1 MFNTFESCDFSCPGD
16 SSFYGEDVT
25 SCTNFYDCDLK
36 PQQQQLNNGSVF
48 GRTPI
53 NEPTVSFNNESFYN
67 VPGPSVQPYVG
78 AILGPNLS
86 SAGMQRY
93 HPYQQQPHTDAFYR
107 QRGTLLNVATPCR
120 ESRPWSY
127 AYCYGYAPTNTQ
139 PCQFSQ
145 FVDIEDFMNNE
156 KRKEK
161 SRDAARCRR
170 SKETEI
176 FMELSAAL
184 PLKTD
189 DVNQLDKAS
198 VMRITIAFLKIRE
211 MLQFVPS
218 DAIKPDMDAVAEQ
231 AEIKHKVE
239 MGNEDWLKGP
249 EGRELLK
256 QTMDGFLL
264 VLSHEGDI
272 TYVSENVVEYL
283 GITKIDT
290 LGQQIWEY
298 SHQCDHAE
306 IKDALSLKREIAEKV
321 KDEPQQDSVM
331 STHHRD
337 LFVRL
342 KCTLTSR
349 GRSINIKSA
358 SYKVI
363 HITGHL
369 VVNTKGERLLM
380 AIGRP
385 IPHPSN
391 IEIPLGTSTF
401 LTKHSLDMRFTYVD
415 DKMHDLLGYSP
426 RDLLDTSLFV
436 CQHGADSEHLMAT
449 FKSGKWRR
457 PTLSKF
463 ATH

>member
-1 MFNTFESCDFSCPGD
+1 MVSLIDTIEAAAEKQKQSQAVATNSSASSSSCS
-16 SSFYGEDVT
+16 SSFSASPPSSSVG
-25 SCTNFYDCDLK
+25 SPSPGAPKTNLTASGK
-36 PQQQQLNNGSVF
+36 PKEK
-48 GRTPI
+48 R
-53 NEPTVSFNNESFYN
+53 
-67 VPGPSVQPYVG
+67 
-78 AILGPNLS
+78 
-86 SAGMQRY
+86 R
-93 HPYQQQPHTDAFYR
+93 
-107 QRGTLLNVATPCR
+107 
-120 ESRPWSY
+120 
-127 AYCYGYAPTNTQ
+127 
-139 PCQFSQ
+139 
-145 FVDIEDFMNNE
+145 NNE

-218 DAIKPDMDAVAEQ
+218 LRDCNDAIKQDIETAEDQ
-231 AEIKHKVE
+231 QEVKPKLE
-239 MGNEDWLKGP
+239 MGSEDWLNGA
-249 EGRELLK
+249 EARELLK

-306 IKDALSLKREIAEKV
+306 IKEALSLKRELAQKV
-321 KDEPQQDSVM
+321 KDEPQQNSGV

-369 VVNTKGERLLM
+369 VVNAKGERLLM

-415 DKMHDLLGYSP
+415 DKMHDLLGYLP
-426 RDLLDTSLFV
+426 KDLLDTSLFS
-436 CQHGADSEHLMAT
+436 CQHGADSERLMAT
-449 FKSGKWRR
+449 FKSV
-457 PTLSKF
+457 LSKGQGETSRYRF
-463 ATH
+463 LGKYGGYCWILSQATIVYDKLKPQSVVCVNYVIR

>member
-1 MFNTFESCDFSCPGD
+1 MVSLIDTIDAAAEAQKQRH
-16 SSFYGEDVT
+16 VT
-25 SCTNFYDCDLK
+25 
-36 PQQQQLNNGSVF
+36 
-48 GRTPI
+48 TPAAAASAS
-53 NEPTVSFNNESFYN
+53 TS
-67 VPGPSVQPYVG
+67 GT
-78 AILGPNLS
+78 S
-86 SAGMQRY
+86 SALAM
-93 HPYQQQPHTDAFYR
+93 P
-107 QRGTLLNVATPCR
+107 TPGSGSNLTASGKPKEKR
-120 ESRPWSY
+120 R
-127 AYCYGYAPTNTQ
+127 
-139 PCQFSQ
+139 
-145 FVDIEDFMNNE
+145 NNE

-176 FMELSAAL
+176 FMELSQVL
-184 PLKTD
+184 PLKND

-211 MLQFVPS
+211 MLQFVPPLR
-218 DAIKPDMDAVAEQ
+218 DCKEHQTGIKRDVDEHEVKP
-231 AEIKHKVE
+231 KLE
-239 MGNEDWLKGP
+239 MSGEEWLNGTT
-249 EGRELLK
+249 EASHLLK
-256 QTMDGFLL
+256 ETMDGFLL
-264 VLSHEGDI
+264 VLSHEGDF

-290 LGQQIWEY
+290 LGQPIWEY

-306 IKDALSLKREIAEKV
+306 IKEALSQKRHGTPV
-321 KDEPQQDSVM
+321 KDEQQLESGSGSGV
-331 STHHRD
+331 STYHRD

-369 VVNTKGERLLM
+369 VVNGKGERVLI

-415 DKMHDLLGYSP
+415 DKMLGLLGYAP
-426 RDLLDTSLFV
+426 NDLLDTSLFV
-436 CQHGADSEHLMAT
+436 CQHGADSERLMAT
-449 FKSGKWRR
+449 FKSV
-457 PTLSKF
+457 LSKGQGETCRYRF
-463 ATH
+463 LGKCGGYCWIVSQATIVYDKQKPQSVVCVNYVIR